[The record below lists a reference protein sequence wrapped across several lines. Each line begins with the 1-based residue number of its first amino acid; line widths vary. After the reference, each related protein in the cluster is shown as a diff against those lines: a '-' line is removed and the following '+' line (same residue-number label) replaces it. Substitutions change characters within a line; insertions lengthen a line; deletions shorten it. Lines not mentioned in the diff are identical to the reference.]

1 MTIWLAIGLLAV
13 ATLIPLIVVLDR
25 RATARGA
32 RELALALHQSQLTEI
47 DRDLAEGRIL
57 SAEHATAKL
66 EVQRRLLAVA
76 DSGEAGVRA
85 GSRWPVVAVCLVVP
99 AVAVGLYSIGGSPDL
114 PSVTPGSAEAQAQ
127 RSMQDAALIEQLRER
142 LATLDPS
149 TAEARQGYILL
160 GNAEESRGNDAGAV
174 AAWRTALSS
183 KFDPVL
189 AVRTAQASERAEG
202 GLSSSSEAL
211 LRRALAAAPADAPWR
226 GMVEERLRLAQH

>member
-57 SAEHATAKL
+57 PAEHVTAKL